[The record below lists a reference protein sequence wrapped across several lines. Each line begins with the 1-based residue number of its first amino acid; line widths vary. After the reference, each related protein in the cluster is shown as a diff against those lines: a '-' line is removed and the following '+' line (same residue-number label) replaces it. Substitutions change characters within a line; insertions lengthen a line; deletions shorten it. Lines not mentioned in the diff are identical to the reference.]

1 MTILC
6 LYNQFEQNP
15 SIAFTMFIDD
25 ETLIHYLQGNER
37 LRQQKQFLFFRF
49 KIDVK
54 RKLVAFR
61 VCIF

>member
-1 MTILC
+1 
-6 LYNQFEQNP
+6 
-15 SIAFTMFIDD
+15 MFIDD

-61 VCIF
+61 VCIFEEGIHFWNFLLSS